1 MKETQRTARTGAAA
15 LLMTLAAGLDM
26 TVARKLK
33 PDAADAG
40 GFLYQ
45 LIGRTAASF
54 QPEPLAAACVL
65 VVAFWRPG
73 VICFAARRARRQA
86 NICSAPFWAG
96 MALLCAAM
104 RAGETVRLLWQ
115 NSFQILKSLIIWAG
129 MSLWFLYALR
139 ALAEWLSR
147 PREEGRFGA
156 FWNRHPFGFP
166 FLVLLA
172 AYGWQDCD

>member
-1 MKETQRTARTGAAA
+1 
-15 LLMTLAAGLDM
+15 MTLAAGLDM

-65 VVAFWRPG
+65 VVAFWL
-73 VICFAARRARRQA
+73 ARRYLLRRA
-86 NICSAPFWAG
+86 AGAKAGEYLLSALLGG

-147 PREEGRFGA
+147 PGKKAALARSGTGIPSA
-156 FWNRHPFGFP
+156 FP
-166 FLVLLA
+166 FWCCWPPTAGRL
-172 AYGWQDCD
+172 